1 MAGPSACVPRS
12 TTSTLERR
20 ISVETYLPGFGGMR
34 DDPGLYGGLRD
45 GFEYREVIN
54 KGHGGVDALEIFRQ
68 KFQRLGAKPLIM
80 LIF

>member
-1 MAGPSACVPRS
+1 
-12 TTSTLERR
+12 
-20 ISVETYLPGFGGMR
+20 MR

-80 LIF
+80 LIFWRMFHYIDFQGKLEKYELEKKFLNSHM

>member
-1 MAGPSACVPRS
+1 
-12 TTSTLERR
+12 
-20 ISVETYLPGFGGMR
+20 MR